1 MLRRLLTAMLLLHA
15 SVAQAEETVGLG
27 SGMSLFFSF
36 LQMALALLIVVGL
49 ILVTYYGATRLMKN
63 MPSLQ
68 QAGKHIRIIEV
79 RPMGPRKALV
89 LIEVGGEYLLLA
101 NADNQL
107 SLVKQISMLEEIEVI
122 EEPTRTPS
130 FLSFLQRA
138 RKA

>member
-1 MLRRLLTAMLLLHA
+1 MQRRLLTAMLLLHA
-15 SVAQAEETVGLG
+15 SVAQAEETVRLG

-36 LQMALALLIVVGL
+36 LQMAIALLIVVGL
-49 ILVTYYGATRLMKN
+49 ILVTYYGATRLMKS

-107 SLVKQISMLEEIEVI
+107 SLVKQINMLEEIEVV
-122 EEPTRTPS
+122 EEPARTPS